1 MLKANLEHII
11 RAASAITNEYEII
24 VVGSQSILASVDQPP
39 LECVISREAD
49 IIVANNER
57 LSDLIDG
64 AIGEGSMFEEQFGY
78 YAQGVDFTTSVLPNG
93 WRDRLVRLQSSNTDG
108 KAGLCLDVYD
118 LFVSKCVAN
127 REKDRVFNKALLRE
141 RIINAEAAC
150 ERADLLPLFPDV
162 IARLKTHIQRLHNE
176 VFTAADT

>member
-1 MLKANLEHII
+1 MHKADLEHII

-39 LECVISREAD
+39 PECVVSREAD
-49 IIVANNER
+49 IIVPNNER

-78 YAQGVDFTTSVLPNG
+78 YAQGVDSSTSVLPDG
-93 WRDRLVRLQSSNTDG
+93 WRDRLVRLQSRNTDG
-108 KAGLCLDVYD
+108 KAGLCLDVCD

-127 REKDRVFNKALLRE
+127 REKDRVFNKALLRDK
-141 RIINAEAAC
+141 IVHPQTAC
-150 ERADLLPLFPDV
+150 DRADLLPLPADKIDKV
-162 IARLKTHIQRLHNE
+162 KQIIRRLDGE
-176 VFTAADT
+176 VTN